1 MQVVQCLCYVQG
13 IDKDSDSLSPDC
25 NRSRVP
31 QWRQKKKDV
40 LQFACKSDISWLIAS
55 LPWLEGDYSGF
66 RDKTVGQT
74 GISVHHVITTTFE
87 ECFKEQEDSVWIAQ
101 SCFTHTILITTAV
114 FRVELYVCIVPA
126 PDFQPSQYRECV
138 TELPW
143 EDPTVSG
150 TTRRENVATHTAS
163 SFTVQIFF
171 PSFPF
176 N

>member
-1 MQVVQCLCYVQG
+1 MFTESRADCIPLGAMQVVQRLCYVQG

-55 LPWLEGDYSGF
+55 LPWMEGDYSGF
-66 RDKTVGQT
+66 RDKTVGQI

-101 SCFTHTILITTAV
+101 SCFTHTILITSWLKTISH
-114 FRVELYVCIVPA
+114 FIKPFIYTNTRVCILTPA
-126 PDFQPSQYRECV
+126 TGINSSLSYR
-138 TELPW
+138 
-143 EDPTVSG
+143 
-150 TTRRENVATHTAS
+150 H
-163 SFTVQIFF
+163 
-171 PSFPF
+171 
-176 N
+176 